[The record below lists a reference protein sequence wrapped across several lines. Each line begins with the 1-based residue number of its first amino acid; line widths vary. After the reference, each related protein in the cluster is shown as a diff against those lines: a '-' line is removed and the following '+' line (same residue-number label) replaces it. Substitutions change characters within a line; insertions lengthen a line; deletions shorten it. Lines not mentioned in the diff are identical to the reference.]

1 MKRIV
6 VVGNG
11 IAGLTAADS
20 LRGSGYDGELIII
33 GDERHPAYSRPALS
47 KALLA
52 EGAADDAHRLPP
64 PNHEA
69 TELLGRAAIGLDP
82 DRRLITTDDG
92 TEVPY
97 EGLVIATG
105 SRARTL
111 GGGGVLALRGLDDA
125 IRLRTAL
132 TARPE
137 VVVVGGGPL
146 GMEIASAALAVGC
159 GVTVVSQRLP
169 MLDQV
174 GSHLA
179 QVLVDAARARG
190 LRVVLTPEATTR
202 ETSGGTEVVL
212 GDGAVRRG
220 DLVVAAVG
228 DVPNLEWLA
237 GTGLLTTE
245 GALAVDSRGRVRP
258 GIVAAG
264 DLATIPTRRG
274 LRRIPLWTSAIDQ
287 AKTAGAALLRGEEAP
302 ALDLRPYFWTEQ
314 FGITLKAAGFLPVGG
329 EPDRLAGEGVSA
341 LLRWGHPD
349 GTGTAAAVDYR
360 IPVPKLRR
368 LCDAVSEGAA

>member
-20 LRGSGYDGELIII
+20 VRASGFDGELTII

-52 EGAADDAHRLPP
+52 QGGADDAHHLPP
-64 PNHEA
+64 PDHA
-69 TELLGRAAIGLDP
+69 ASELLGRAAVGLDP

-92 TEVPY
+92 TELPY
-97 EGLVIATG
+97 DGLVIATG

-111 GGGGVLALRGLDDA
+111 GGGDALTLRGLDDA

-146 GMEIASAALAVGC
+146 GMEVASAALAAGC
-159 GVTVVSQRLP
+159 TVTLVSQRLP

-174 GSHLA
+174 GGHLA
-179 QVLVDAARARG
+179 QLLVDAARARG
-190 LRVVLTPEATTR
+190 LCIVLTPEATTR
-202 ETSGGTEVVL
+202 VTSGGTEVVL
-212 GDGAVRRG
+212 GDGTSRRG

-237 GTGLLTTE
+237 GTGLLTTD
-245 GALAVDSRGRVRP
+245 GALVVDSRGRVRP
-258 GIVAAG
+258 DIVAAG
-264 DLATIPTRRG
+264 DLATVPTGRG
-274 LRRIPLWTSAIDQ
+274 PRRIPLWTSAIDQ
-287 AKTAGAALLRGEEAP
+287 ARTAGAALLRGQEVP

-314 FGITLKAAGFLPVGG
+314 FGITLKAAGFLPVDG
-329 EPDRLAGEGVSA
+329 EPDRLAGEGASA
-341 LLRWGHPD
+341 LLRWGHAD

-360 IPVPKLRR
+360 IPVPRLRR
-368 LCDAVSEGAA
+368 LCAAVTDGAA